1 MTLNDTYYF
10 LIIFYRCKSNG
21 IENTVV
27 IFANVIN
34 CNYICDKIYY
44 MKDRLKELL
53 EKENLTAKEF
63 AVLVDIQQSAV
74 SHLLSGR
81 NKPSMDVIQKILR
94 VFKHINPTWLI
105 LRDGGMYKSI
115 KPIQGSLF
123 EEKLSTH
130 VNIEANTHQKDENTL
145 KNISEIPVNQVD
157 KFLKTEKKIIR
168 IVVYFSDNS
177 YEEFNH

>member
-1 MTLNDTYYF
+1 
-10 LIIFYRCKSNG
+10 
-21 IENTVV
+21 
-27 IFANVIN
+27 
-34 CNYICDKIYY
+34 
-44 MKDRLKELL
+44 
-53 EKENLTAKEF
+53 
-63 AVLVDIQQSAV
+63 
-74 SHLLSGR
+74 
-81 NKPSMDVIQKILR
+81 
-94 VFKHINPTWLI
+94 
-105 LRDGGMYKSI
+105 MYKSI